1 MTDHRTAALAVAL
14 HNRQHHTHPSPCA
27 SCEIDAA
34 AILAALPA
42 DWCGHDRVIE
52 AYKRAI
58 RDLGSSPDAQ
68 ANIAVQLLQAEIA
81 RLRSIL
87 ALHNKTPTGRTRKC
101 LPGCIACAA
110 LEEKP

>member
-1 MTDHRTAALAVAL
+1 MSARTAALAEAVSHA
-14 HNRQHHTHPSPCA
+14 RTA
-27 SCEIDAA
+27 IDGGGVYTGTGRWVSAEDFAA

-42 DWCGHDRVIE
+42 DWCGHTASDAERWRMHLECEWE
-52 AYKRAI
+52 A
-58 RDLGSSPDAQ
+58 D
-68 ANIAVQLLQAEIA
+68 AEIA